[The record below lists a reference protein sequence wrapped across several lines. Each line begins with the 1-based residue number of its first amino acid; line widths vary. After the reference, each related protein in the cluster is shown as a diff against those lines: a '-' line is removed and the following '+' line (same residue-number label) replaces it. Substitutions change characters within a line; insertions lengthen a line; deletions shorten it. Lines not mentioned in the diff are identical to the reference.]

1 METAT
6 ETKKKSNQI
15 PSVAHFFWLHFGVAF
30 DIAFEA
36 IHYKKLSHFII
47 IQPKHT
53 HILSTTLCRSLELH
67 APMWC
72 DTYTDTHTLTQTN
85 RHKSRC
91 IIFASLKTIY
101 LFYIKSGP
109 EQNNKKILRQQQQL
123 RTNKRKNCSALSAQ
137 FNCILWM
144 SDRMCVCFYL
154 DFLWVAAKSCANH
167 LQTRIRVMR
176 VYIVE
181 TS

>member
-1 METAT
+1 MELAY
-6 ETKKKSNQI
+6 EILQPKMNGDSDRDEKKSNQI

-109 EQNNKKILRQQQQL
+109 EQNNKKNSPAAAAAAQNEQEKKLQ
-123 RTNKRKNCSALSAQ
+123 RTQRT
-137 FNCILWM
+137 I
-144 SDRMCVCFYL
+144 
-154 DFLWVAAKSCANH
+154 
-167 LQTRIRVMR
+167 
-176 VYIVE
+176 
-181 TS
+181 